1 MDEVN
6 KTPRKKETKPVIV
19 VTNRQRTTDIRKK
32 TFKIWCIVNFSL
44 KMVTS
49 HC

>member
-6 KTPRKKETKPVIV
+6 NMPQKKETKPMIV
-19 VTNRQRTTDIRKK
+19 VTNHQRLTDIRKK

-44 KMVTS
+44 KMVT
-49 HC
+49 